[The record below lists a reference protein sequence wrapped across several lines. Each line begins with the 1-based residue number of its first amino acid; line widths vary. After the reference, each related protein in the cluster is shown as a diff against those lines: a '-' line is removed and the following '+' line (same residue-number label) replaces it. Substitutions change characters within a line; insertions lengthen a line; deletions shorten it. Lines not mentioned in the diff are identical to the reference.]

1 VGPVSPY
8 GSELR
13 HFCGNPLFMGY
24 TKSVASMVAP
34 VTDPALFP
42 RRVFLFNLL
51 ALIPVKTSPPAQ
63 TPLQVAG
70 RGYMVSISLV
80 YEVPVPS

>member
-1 VGPVSPY
+1 
-8 GSELR
+8 
-13 HFCGNPLFMGY
+13 MGY
-24 TKSVASMVAP
+24 TKSVASLVAP
-34 VTDPALFP
+34 VPDPALFP

-70 RGYMVSISLV
+70 CGYMVSISLV